1 MQKAIR
7 FNENQLLYLA
17 SKSRRENTIA
27 GYLHKKSSD
36 TGKWQLRYFILY
48 QNLLFYFESETAGR
62 PSGVA
67 LLEGSYCDRV
77 LTPAALK
84 AGKDTEKQTPLVNW
98 GGYRLEYCFTITY
111 KSEGQRQYDLRTD
124 TESECNAW
132 IDHIKRAP
140 YSKVL
145 EQKEELEQKHLH
157 LLQILESERQAKWH
171 YVQQTEELAQDVK
184 KLRAELAK
192 FKKDRVAGDKQDEET
207 DELKKIKKVQS
218 FFRGWLCRRRWKQI
232 VELYIRSPHA
242 ESMRKRN
249 SIVFNMVECEEE
261 YNRQLSTLVTCF
273 LRPLRMAA
281 SSKKPPITHDD
292 VNSIFL
298 NSETLLFLHQIFLK
312 GLCARLENWPT
323 LVLGDL
329 FDMLLPMLC
338 IYQEYVRNHHYS
350 LQVLAEYKQKL
361 EFNNLLKRYEEKPLC
376 ESRTLEIFLTYPM
389 HQIPRYIIT
398 LHELLAHTPHDHVE
412 RQSLEYAKSKLEEL
426 SRIMHDEVSETEN
439 IRKNLS
445 IERMIVEGCDILLD
459 VNQTFVRQGALL
471 QVFNEKGKF
480 GRGRLGSFSS
490 SFKESKKEVVRQVFL
505 FTNHMLLTTRSS
517 NGRLH
522 LAKILPKDRQHYGKI
537 PLIDCTLIEDPS
549 TEICFFDDET
559 VSVDSSFSLLSVTSG
574 ATLLST
580 QSCERDSRPD
590 YNGLDFKIIV
600 DSKSGPPT
608 TITLVA
614 STHQEKIAWCS
625 DISQCIENL
634 HYSDLLNTSMSESSS
649 VTMPQSVRSDPKLFR
664 DDVDIK
670 FSRTLNSCKVPQIR
684 HASVERL
691 LDRLT
696 DLRFLSIDFLNTFL
710 LTYRVFTTGKTVL
723 EALKRVYKNPECG
736 NLESGS
742 SSCQSSSDTD
752 IYGGGGSPPQFTG
765 EPPSTHKLM
774 IKPHAEKPR
783 RISTGCMNI
792 EVTGSTLSK
801 PPHTQQQSKD
811 LESETTKP
819 KEQQRRVSFHK
830 LERGDSVD
838 TADSDDSRSE
848 LASYLYPPRAKLAP
862 IASLETLCD
871 PEITIPDVPAIT
883 TNDLL
888 TTGIMLPDVPG
899 ESSVDDFDSEY
910 STEFAISSDNE
921 NDLSNTR
928 QSSSYTLVSAASSD
942 TLTPG
947 TPRISPMPS
956 PRISPRMIHGYTNG
970 SPRSMS
976 PRRPCSPSKPLFTGS
991 DFKIL
996 DALALSPTSS
1006 PIRVIKPHPVSSPIR
1021 IPSPIRST
1029 SPSHQISSPIRR
1041 PISPGQRRPSSPG
1054 PRRPSSP
1061 GPRRPSSPGPRRPS
1075 SPGPRA
1081 TSPSRRP
1088 SSPRLSSP
1096 SRSPSSSPKPR
1107 RAPSP
1112 ISASMSSPNILMPH
1126 IKIRPSLAP
1135 PPMTAFAVATAG
1147 SAYQSD
1153 NYIVAKQGQPLREG
1167 VWRCL
1172 LYIVAKRGS
1181 TEVESIGSITPR
1193 SSIVTQI
1200 EGSPP
1205 SAKAGAVVTSSR
1217 RSKRRSS
1224 SSTAMT
1230 AFAVATAGSAYQSEQ
1245 QQQQQQQGQPV
1256 IQPPTTQPQQS
1267 SNLPAQPPQQPPK
1280 RYLSTGAVV
1289 TDPRLLKKRESVIS
1303 TAATMR
1309 VLNIIKHWVSKHQQD
1324 FECDLELKRAVIDM
1338 LEEMACNTS
1347 LVPTEQKAAA
1357 SILRTITKDNEEIKK
1372 VDLTKL
1378 LTPPEVSTKD
1388 TFDTLSALDIAEQLT
1403 YLDHKIYIG
1412 IRSEELLGQAWMKQD
1427 KSHKAP
1433 HVLLVSKRFNE
1444 VSRLVVSEI
1453 VGRQNLQDRVSC
1465 IEKWAAIA
1473 DICRC
1478 MHNYNGV
1485 LQICAAFV
1493 NSSVYRLKKTW
1504 EKLSKQT
1511 KQMIERLQVLVSSD
1525 GRFKNMRDAL
1535 HRCDPPCIPYLGMYL
1550 TDLSFIEEGTPDN
1563 TEEGLVNFSKM
1574 RMIAH
1579 VIREIRLFQQTPYRI
1594 EHHVRITNYLLDPNR
1609 LLDDDRTYKA
1619 SLEIE
1624 PKQSRLSTVSLA
1636 PS

>member
-1 MQKAIR
+1 
-7 FNENQLLYLA
+7 
-17 SKSRRENTIA
+17 
-27 GYLHKKSSD
+27 
-36 TGKWQLRYFILY
+36 
-48 QNLLFYFESETAGR
+48 
-62 PSGVA
+62 
-67 LLEGSYCDRV
+67 
-77 LTPAALK
+77 
-84 AGKDTEKQTPLVNW
+84 
-98 GGYRLEYCFTITY
+98 
-111 KSEGQRQYDLRTD
+111 
-124 TESECNAW
+124 
-132 IDHIKRAP
+132 
-140 YSKVL
+140 
-145 EQKEELEQKHLH
+145 
-157 LLQILESERQAKWH
+157 
-171 YVQQTEELAQDVK
+171 
-184 KLRAELAK
+184 
-192 FKKDRVAGDKQDEET
+192 
-207 DELKKIKKVQS
+207 
-218 FFRGWLCRRRWKQI
+218 
-232 VELYIRSPHA
+232 
-242 ESMRKRN
+242 
-249 SIVFNMVECEEE
+249 
-261 YNRQLSTLVTCF
+261 
-273 LRPLRMAA
+273 
-281 SSKKPPITHDD
+281 
-292 VNSIFL
+292 
-298 NSETLLFLHQIFLK
+298 
-312 GLCARLENWPT
+312 
-323 LVLGDL
+323 
-329 FDMLLPMLC
+329 
-338 IYQEYVRNHHYS
+338 
-350 LQVLAEYKQKL
+350 
-361 EFNNLLKRYEEKPLC
+361 
-376 ESRTLEIFLTYPM
+376 
-389 HQIPRYIIT
+389 
-398 LHELLAHTPHDHVE
+398 
-412 RQSLEYAKSKLEEL
+412 
-426 SRIMHDEVSETEN
+426 MHDEVSETEN

-522 LAKILPKDRQHYGKI
+522 LAKHYGKI

-559 VSVDSSFSLLSVTSG
+559 ASVDSSFSLLSVTSG

-580 QSCERDSRPD
+580 QSCERDARPD

-752 IYGGGGSPPQFTG
+752 IYGAGGSPPQFTG

-801 PPHTQQQSKD
+801 PPHAQPQPLTKD

-819 KEQQRRVSFHK
+819 KDQQRRVSFHK

-838 TADSDDSRSE
+838 TGDSDDSRSE
-848 LASYLYPPRAKLAP
+848 LASYLFPPRAKLAP

-871 PEITIPDVPAIT
+871 PEITLPDVPAIT

-899 ESSVDDFDSEY
+899 ESSVDDFDSKY
-910 STEFAISSDNE
+910 SIDFASPSDYENE
-921 NDLSNTR
+921 LSDTR

-1006 PIRVIKPHPVSSPIR
+1006 PIRVIKPHTVSSPIR

-1029 SPSHQISSPIRR
+1029 SPSHQIASPI
-1041 PISPGQRRPSSPG
+1041 RRPSSPG
-1054 PRRPSSP
+1054 PQQV
-1061 GPRRPSSPGPRRPS
+1061 
-1075 SPGPRA
+1075 
-1081 TSPSRRP
+1081 TSPIRRP

-1096 SRSPSSSPKPR
+1096 GRSPSCSPKPR

-1126 IKIRPSLAP
+1126 IKIRP
-1135 PPMTAFAVATAG
+1135 T
-1147 SAYQSD
+1147 
-1153 NYIVAKQGQPLREG
+1153 
-1167 VWRCL
+1167 
-1172 LYIVAKRGS
+1172 KRGS

-1193 SSIVTQI
+1193 SSIVTLI

-1205 SAKAGAVVTSSR
+1205 PAKAGAVVTSSR

-1245 QQQQQQQGQPV
+1245 QQQQQQQQQGQPIV
-1256 IQPPTTQPQQS
+1256 QTPTTQPQQS
-1267 SNLPAQPPQQPPK
+1267 SQPAQPPQQPPK

-1324 FECDLELKRAVIDM
+1324 FECDIELKRAVIDM

-1357 SILRTITKDNEEIKK
+1357 SILRTVTKENEEIKR

-1412 IRSEELLGQAWMKQD
+1412 IRSEELLGQAWMKPD

-1563 TEEGLVNFSKM
+1563 TDEGLVNFSKM

-1609 LLDDDRTYKA
+1609 LLGDDRTYKA

>member
-1 MQKAIR
+1 M
-7 FNENQLLYLA
+7 E
-17 SKSRRENTIA
+17 SRRI
-27 GYLHKKSSD
+27 
-36 TGKWQLRYFILY
+36 
-48 QNLLFYFESETAGR
+48 
-62 PSGVA
+62 PSVQEVA
-67 LLEGSYCDRV
+67 
-77 LTPAALK
+77 
-84 AGKDTEKQTPLVNW
+84 
-98 GGYRLEYCFTITY
+98 YCFTITY

-157 LLQILESERQAKWH
+157 LLQILDSERQAKWH

-522 LAKILPKDRQHYGKI
+522 LAKHYGKI

-765 EPPSTHKLM
+765 DPPSTHKLM

-801 PPHTQQQSKD
+801 PPPQTQPQSKD

-838 TADSDDSRSE
+838 TGDSDDSRSE
-848 LASYLYPPRAKLAP
+848 LASYLFPPRAKLAP

-888 TTGIMLPDVPG
+888 TTGIMLPDAPG

-910 STEFAISSDNE
+910 STDFGISSDNE

-1041 PISPGQRRPSSPG
+1041 PSSPGQRRPSSPG

-1061 GPRRPSSPGPRRPS
+1061 GQ
-1075 SPGPRA
+1075 RA
-1081 TSPSRRP
+1081 TSPIRRP

-1126 IKIRPSLAP
+1126 IKIRP
-1135 PPMTAFAVATAG
+1135 
-1147 SAYQSD
+1147 
-1153 NYIVAKQGQPLREG
+1153 
-1167 VWRCL
+1167 
-1172 LYIVAKRGS
+1172 AKRGS

-1245 QQQQQQQGQPV
+1245 QQQQQQQQQGQPV
-1256 IQPPTTQPQQS
+1256 VQTPTTQPQQS
-1267 SNLPAQPPQQPPK
+1267 SQPAQPPQQPPK

-1357 SILRTITKDNEEIKK
+1357 SILRTVTKDNEEIKK